1 MDSLSNW
8 PNKFYEKMH
17 QMRGFIIFVIRHF
30 FEDDCSYRAS
40 ALAFTSL
47 LAIVPLMTVG
57 FAVLSSF
64 PYMNILSYPIQ
75 DFIFENFVPT
85 TGKIVQTYLQQFQA
99 QVSSLSIWGVGFLF
113 VTAILLMV
121 TIEKAMNKI
130 WRVEDTRQ
138 GSSAFLLYW
147 SILSLSPLFLGLSLA
162 ASSYIISMPFF
173 QGHSPSIL
181 VKALPFLLSLTGFT
195 FLYVIVPNRP
205 VLILHGLIGGLTA
218 AILFEIAKLSF
229 AYYLSHY
236 NSYQLLYGAFATVP
250 IFFVWVYWVWLI
262 TLIGA
267 EVTYA
272 LSVHHKRRIGAKL
285 DGFSHVLLWLYELW
299 LRQKSGQQMSLDE
312 LINSSKQPFAVD
324 SDQMINR
331 LKDLNL
337 IHLSENGGFLLSRNL
352 TDISLYWLSQNLPY
366 PLPSQKALL
375 NHQATQAYPG
385 MPELLEHHTVLERTL
400 GMSLEQLFS
409 DYLIRKN
416 NKPR

>member
-1 MDSLSNW
+1 
-8 PNKFYEKMH
+8 MH

-205 VLILHGLIGGLTA
+205 VLILHGLVGGLTA